1 MTFLSYISASL
12 RHYWRSHV
20 ALAVVV
26 AVATAI
32 LTGALVIGDSVRLS
46 LRGLALDRLGRVDRM
61 MVTPSPFRAELAG
74 ELAATDGF
82 DEHFAGAYPLLIV
95 TASLEHRAENGTLR
109 ASNVQIV
116 GYPPG
121 FWKLARESSSDFA
134 GKVVLTQSVATELG
148 VADSDQVLL
157 SLPVLGALP
166 ADSALGDKVDTTLAE
181 PIDVDLVVS
190 GEGFA
195 RFGLF
200 ATQQSPRTLFVP
212 LADLQKLMQQPGN
225 ANTLVVATAEAEVP
239 SGDDASEWLK
249 ANFRPKLADYGLT
262 LSRES
267 VGDNG
272 YWQLASKQLVLA
284 DDQRVIIE
292 QAMPNAAWQP
302 VATYLANTITS
313 GDKKIPYSLVAG
325 VDSRD
330 SIGPLIDDKGNAIKL
345 TDDEI
350 AMNDWAAERLG
361 AKVGDLLT
369 FTYYEPESTHGQLV
383 EKASPELKVVAIV
396 PLATVDGKP
405 TAAADPN
412 LTPELA
418 GVTDEGS
425 IADWDVPFELTE
437 KIDRDDEDYWDDF
450 RTTPKAFVGATLG
463 QELFSSRWGSVS
475 LLRAPIDDDG
485 AISATKL
492 AESLDPDAMGLKL
505 LPAKAQALAAAS
517 GTTPFDALFF
527 GFSMFL
533 IASAIMLLL
542 IVLQL
547 VVAGR
552 YRELGT
558 LLAMGLDRKTVARLM
573 RGELY
578 TVVRIGAIV
587 GVAAGVAYA
596 ALMIWGLTTIWV
608 DAIAAPFIS
617 LHLTMRSLLIGLV
630 LGMVVA
636 GIANWWIVRRVV
648 QQPAIGLINGRE
660 VNEQATAGHTKK
672 WSLECVMLI
681 VLPLAAL
688 AAGIAGALTQGEAQA
703 GAFFASGASI
713 LVTILL
719 VIFRWLSRIARGRSN
734 AGLKSITRLSATNL
748 YRKPLSSTLLLGIV
762 AAAAFLLIA
771 ISAFRLSPTDEGVGG
786 FDWIA
791 TTDQPLLYDLDTP
804 QGQLE
809 LGLTADEERRLADV
823 KTVSIRVSDG
833 ESASCLHLFKP
844 NQPRVIGVPA
854 DSLAK
859 SAFVWASHADVAQ
872 GESPWTLLDSEL
884 TGDAVPCVLDANTAL
899 YSLQLYGGVGST
911 FAIRDGDHN
920 EVTIQVIG
928 MLKNSVLQGDV
939 IVSDANFRRLF
950 PDVAGH
956 RMFLI
961 ADGSP
966 NNKPPLDN
974 MLEDRLGDVGF
985 DMVPTRKRLAEFLA
999 VQNTYLSTFQT
1010 LGGLGLLLGTVGLAA
1025 VELRNLLA
1033 RRGELAL
1040 MRACGY
1046 TRGRLVMLVLLEN
1059 LWLLVGGL
1067 VVGGVGAAVAL
1078 VPPTLTQDTRPP
1090 VVATSLMLAVVI
1102 VVGCVASWL
1111 ATRRVIDAPIV
1122 PALRGD

>member
-1 MTFLSYISASL
+1 M
-12 RHYWRSHV
+12 
-20 ALAVVV
+20 VV

-46 LRGLALDRLGRVDRM
+46 LRDLALDRLGRIDRM
-61 MVTPSPFRAELAG
+61 MVTPQLFRDQLAG
-74 ELAATDGF
+74 ELAAIEGF
-82 DEHFAGAYPLLIV
+82 DQHFTSAYPLLIV
-95 TASLEHRAENGTLR
+95 TATMEHRVDSGALR
-109 ASNVQIV
+109 ASNVQVV

-121 FWKLARESSSDFA
+121 FWQLTGNGSLDHDGQVA
-134 GKVVLTQSVATELG
+134 LTQSVAEELS
-148 VADSDQVLL
+148 VANTDKVLV

-166 ADSALGDKVDTTLAE
+166 ADSALGDKLDTTLAE
-181 PIDVDLVVS
+181 PIEVDRVIA
-190 GEGFA
+190 GEGLA

-200 ATQQSPRTLFVP
+200 ASQQSPRTLFVP
-212 LADLQKLMQQPGN
+212 LAQLQKLMQQPGN
-225 ANTLVVATAEAEVP
+225 ANTLVVASAEADVP
-239 SGDDASEWLK
+239 SGDEATEWL
-249 ANFRPKLADYGLT
+249 AAHFRPSLADYGLSLT
-262 LSRES
+262 RES
-267 VGDNG
+267 VGENS

-284 DDQRVIIE
+284 DNVLAAIRK
-292 QAMPNAAWQP
+292 AMPNVDWQP
-302 VATYLANTITS
+302 VSTYLANTITN

-330 SIGPLIDDKGNAIKL
+330 SIGPLINDNGNAIKL
-345 TDDEI
+345 AENEI
-350 AMNDWAAERLG
+350 AINDWAAKRLDVE
-361 AKVGDLLT
+361 VGDTLE
-369 FTYYEPESTHGQLV
+369 FAYYEPESTHGELV
-383 EKASPELKVVAIV
+383 EKKSPPLKVVAIV
-396 PLATVDGKP
+396 PLATPDGTP

-437 KIDRDDEDYWDDF
+437 KIGRDDEDYWDEF
-450 RTTPKAFVGATLG
+450 RTTPKAFVSAKLG
-463 QELFSSRWGSVS
+463 QELFGSRWGSVS
-475 LLRAPIDDDG
+475 LLRLAEDG
-485 AISATKL
+485 DASISAARL
-492 AESLDPDAMGLKL
+492 SEALDPNAMGFKL
-505 LPAKAQALAAAS
+505 LPAKAQALEAAS

-533 IASAIMLLL
+533 IASAIMLLV

-617 LHLTMRSLLIGLV
+617 LHITLRSLLIGLV

-636 GIANWWIVRRVV
+636 AIANWWIVRKVV
-648 QQPAIGLINGRE
+648 RQSAMGLISGRE
-660 VNEQATAGHTKK
+660 VDQQLTSRDKPNWPWPT
-672 WSLECVMLI
+672 VMLV
-681 VLPLAAL
+681 VLPLAAF
-688 AAGIAGALTQGEAQA
+688 ASGIAGVRTQGEAQA
-703 GAFFASGASI
+703 GAFFASGAAI
-713 LVTILL
+713 LGTILL
-719 VIFRWLSRIARGRSN
+719 VVHRWLSRVASGRSHV
-734 AGLKSITRLSATNL
+734 GLSSVVKLSAANL
-748 YRKPLSSTLLLGIV
+748 YRKPLASTLLLGIV
-762 AAAAFLLIA
+762 AAASFLLIA

-809 LGLTADEERRLADV
+809 LGLTADEERRLAGV
-823 KTVSIRVSDG
+823 RTVSIRVSDG

-844 NQPRVIGVPA
+844 NQPRVVGVPIE
-854 DSLAK
+854 SLANSK
-859 SAFVWASHADVAQ
+859 FAWASHAAVPA
-872 GESPWTLLDSEL
+872 ETSAWTLLDSEFS
-884 TGDAVPCVLDANTAL
+884 DNAIPCLLDANTAL

-911 FAIRDGDHN
+911 FPIRDGDNN
-920 EVTIQVIG
+920 EVTMQIVG

-939 IVSDANFRRLF
+939 IVGAANFRRLF

-961 ADGSP
+961 ADDTP
-966 NNKPPLDN
+966 NETPKLDT
-974 MLEDRLGDVGF
+974 MLEQRLGDVGF
-985 DMVPTRKRLAEFLA
+985 DMVSSRERLAEFLA

-1046 TRGRLVMLVLLEN
+1046 THRRLVLVVLLEN

-1067 VVGGVGAAVAL
+1067 AIGGVAAAVAL
-1078 VPPTLTQDTRPP
+1078 VPPALTQDTRPP
-1090 VVATSLMLAVVI
+1090 VVTAGLMLALVLAI
-1102 VVGCVASWL
+1102 GCVSSWL
-1111 ATRRVIDAPIV
+1111 ATRRVIAAPIV